1 MPVFQNLLAVG
12 VSGII
17 TLTYLEQGLAV
28 STSVESQQEKS
39 TQDSHSQTSSSQN
52 EVLAQSAQFA
62 TDAATPHLPSKSLHQ
77 PIKQDSVS
85 DTVEVSI
92 KQNSVT
98 LASPRSIYQGSIL
111 NRFTMSPTQENPT
124 LNPDESAFSTEF
136 KQNPAKSVVAGS
148 TLQRIL
154 DKFIEPTLDEST
166 AFSLETT
173 FKENP
178 LKPTT
183 PVATTQAPIL
193 NNFALSPTEELSLN
207 KAESSL
213 LSVFKQDASKPVV
226 VTGSTSLSILGRFT
240 TPTVENAVENAVENI
255 ENVDNSSVFSLETA
269 FKENPLKPTTPVP
282 TAQPPILNN
291 FAFSATEEL
300 SLNKAESSLLS
311 VFKQDASK
319 PGVIGSTS
327 LSILGRFTTDT
338 VENTVENTETFSLST
353 AFKENPVKP
362 TTPVATEPNIQNNLS
377 SAPLPTAEPSLN
389 SNSQQSS
396 TFLPPSP
403 TANRLSLSSTSE
415 PSDSIPVSLSDNQRR
430 PQTAT
435 PNLFELSQLLP
446 ESVRPPQIAQ
456 ETNTPVLEVP
466 DLSPPNEPYPPP
478 TPDGTLQTNPPPVTL
493 PSSDLLYTPNQPEDV
508 EIQETVPITLS
519 QAVDLARRNNEG
531 IRVFQLQVE
540 QNLAVLRQTQA
551 QLYPTLSFISNLTR
565 SFSASED
572 IANSARNREIRATAG
587 DQAISLSQTFG
598 IITFDNSFQ
607 FQYDFD
613 LSGARGARIRAAE
626 EQLRLARLE
635 FERSVEQLRLDVTE
649 AYYNLQEADAEVEIQ
664 RAAVRNAQKSLED
677 AEALERAGVGTRFE
691 VLQARVTLS
700 RVQQDATNAISNQRT
715 RRRELANILNVSQN
729 VNLIAADAIALAGA
743 WDMTLDQSIV
753 LAYNNRAELEQELVN
768 RNLAEQQRIAARAAQ
783 RPNLVTT
790 ATYNVL
796 GRLSDNSDPF
806 ANQGWADGYAI
817 QMQLRWDF
825 FDGGLAKANA
835 RQQEISIAIAE
846 ERYSELRNDIRL
858 EVESAFYDLQATFE
872 NIGVANLGVE
882 EATEALRLAR
892 LRFQAG
898 VGTQLDVI
906 NQETDLTR
914 AQNQLLQAIIGYNRS
929 LSRLQRAVS
938 NLPGSNLQHTP

>member
-17 TLTYLEQGLAV
+17 TLTYLGQGLAV
-28 STSVESQQEKS
+28 SMSVESQQEKS
-39 TQDSHSQTSSSQN
+39 TQDGGSQTSSQHN
-52 EVLAQSAQFA
+52 DVLAQSAQLA
-62 TDAATPHLPSKSLHQ
+62 TDAATPYLPSKSLHYS
-77 PIKQDSVS
+77 IKQDSVS

-92 KQNSVT
+92 KQNSVK
-98 LASPRSIYQGSIL
+98 LASPRSIYRGSIL
-111 NRFTMSPTQENPT
+111 NRFTTSPTQENPT
-124 LNPDESAFSTEF
+124 LNPDESALSTEF
-136 KQNPAKSVVAGS
+136 KQNPAKPIVTGS

-154 DKFIEPTLDEST
+154 DKFIEPTLNEPT
-166 AFSLETT
+166 AFSLDTT
-173 FKENP
+173 FKEN
-178 LKPTT
+178 LVKPTT
-183 PVATTQAPIL
+183 SVPTAQPRIL
-193 NNFALSPTEELSLN
+193 NNFALSAP
-207 KAESSL
+207 
-213 LSVFKQDASKPVV
+213 
-226 VTGSTSLSILGRFT
+226 
-240 TPTVENAVENAVENI
+240 
-255 ENVDNSSVFSLETA
+255 
-269 FKENPLKPTTPVP
+269 
-282 TAQPPILNN
+282 
-291 FAFSATEEL
+291 EEL

-319 PGVIGSTS
+319 PGVIGSSSPSILGRFTTDTVENAETFSLETAFKNNPLKPETPVPTAQPQILNNFALSAPEELSLNKAESSLLSVFKQDASKPVVTGSSS

-338 VENTVENTETFSLST
+338 VDNTIDNTVENAETVSLET
-353 AFKENPVKP
+353 AFKENPIKP
-362 TTPVATEPNIQNNLS
+362 TTPVITQPNIANNLS
-377 SAPLPTAEPSLN
+377 SERLPTAEPSDSSVETSLTP
-389 SNSQQSS
+389 NSQQPP

-403 TANRLSLSSTSE
+403 TANRLSLSSTPK
-415 PSDSIPVSLSDNQRR
+415 PSDSIPVSLSDNPRR

-493 PSSDLLYTPNQPEDV
+493 PSSNLLYTPIQPEEV
-508 EIQETVPITLS
+508 EIQETVPITLA

-540 QNLAVLRQTQA
+540 QSLAALRQTQA
-551 QLYPTLSFISNLTR
+551 ELYPTLSFISNLTR
-565 SFSASED
+565 SFSAAED
-572 IANSARNREIRATAG
+572 IANSARNREIEARTTG
-587 DQAISLSQTFG
+587 QQAISLSRTFG
-598 IITFDNSFQ
+598 VTLFDNSFQ

-613 LSGARGARIRAAE
+613 LSGARGARIRASE

-715 RRRELANILNVSQN
+715 RRRELSNILNVSQN

-743 WDMTLDQSIV
+743 WDLTLDQSIV

-806 ANQGWADGYAI
+806 ANQGWADGYTI

-835 RQQEISIAIAE
+835 RQQEVSIAIAE